1 MIHQDG
7 ALSSLCLK
15 INHRKKINKM
25 LQITD
30 KSYTEGTK
38 MKVMKFG
45 GSSVQDAQHIKNVC
59 SIVLEEAGK
68 GKTAVVF
75 SAMKGIT
82 NLLLESADIAST
94 GSTEYKESIET
105 LYKRQ
110 VEAVNS
116 LMKDSDAEKCLSDI
130 DEMVEELRNILHGVE
145 LVKECSPRSKDLI
158 VSFGERLN
166 NFLITSYLKSC
177 GAKAEFIDSRDI
189 IKTNSQYGRAQV
201 KYDITYK
208 NIKKR
213 ISKVKGIA
221 VITGFIASSE
231 DGATTTLGRNGS
243 DFTASIIA
251 AGTGSNLIE
260 IWTDVDGVLS
270 ADPRVVGNAFVV
282 PEISIEEAMELSY
295 FGAEVIHPYTMIPA
309 VEKNIPI
316 CIKNTLNT
324 KAPGT
329 YIVKNPKPHNNPITG
344 IASINNVSLINIEGG
359 GMMGIPGFA
368 SRVFEVLA
376 KAEVNVIMIS
386 QASSEHTI
394 CIVCREDDALK
405 ALDAMKTELQDEI
418 AARKIQNF
426 DLVKNLEIIA
436 IIGENMRGTP
446 GMAGKL
452 FSTLG
457 ENEINILAI
466 AQGSSERNVSF
477 VINKDETEKAL
488 NVIHK
493 SFLGK

>member
-1 MIHQDG
+1 MD
-7 ALSSLCLK
+7 
-15 INHRKKINKM
+15 KM
-25 LQITD
+25 LQSTD
-30 KSYTEGTK
+30 KSYTEDTK

-45 GSSVQDAQHIKNVC
+45 GSSVQDAERIKNAC
-59 SIVLEEAGK
+59 SIVAEEAGK

-82 NLLLESADIAST
+82 NLLIESSNIASK
-94 GSTEYKESIET
+94 GSTEYKELIET
-105 LYKRQ
+105 LYSRQ
-110 VEAVNS
+110 VEAVKGLIS
-116 LMKDSDAEKCLSDI
+116 GSDAEKTLSRI
-130 DEMVEELRNILHGVE
+130 DEMVSELKNILHGIE
-145 LVKECSPRSKDLI
+145 LVKECSPRSQDLV

-166 NFLITSYLKSC
+166 NFLITSYLNST
-177 GAKAEFIDSRDI
+177 GINAEYIDSREI

-213 ISKVKGIA
+213 LSGVKGIA

-251 AGTGSNLIE
+251 AGTGSKLIE

-270 ADPRVVGNAFVV
+270 ADPRIVKNAFVV

-316 CIKNTLNT
+316 CIKNTLNIQ
-324 KAPGT
+324 APGT

-368 SRVFEVLA
+368 SRVFDVLA

-394 CIVCREDDALK
+394 CIVCREDDAIR
-405 ALDAMKTELQDEI
+405 ALDAMKRELEDEI
-418 AARKIQNF
+418 TSRKIQNF

-446 GMAGKL
+446 GIAGKL

-457 ENEINILAI
+457 DNEINILAI

-477 VINKDETEKAL
+477 VIKKEETEKAL

>member
-1 MIHQDG
+1 
-7 ALSSLCLK
+7 
-15 INHRKKINKM
+15 
-25 LQITD
+25 
-30 KSYTEGTK
+30 

-45 GSSVQDAQHIKNVC
+45 GSSVQDAERIKNAC
-59 SIVLEEAGK
+59 SIVIEEAGK
-68 GKTAVVF
+68 EKTAVVF

-82 NLLLESADIAST
+82 NLLLESADIASK
-94 GSTEYKESIET
+94 GSTEYKELIKT
-105 LYKRQ
+105 LYERQ

-116 LMKDSDAEKCLSDI
+116 LMKGEAAEKTLSQI
-130 DEMVEELRNILHGVE
+130 DEMTEELKNILHGIE
-145 LVKECSPRSKDLI
+145 LVKECSPRSQDLV

-166 NFLITSYLKSC
+166 NFLITSYLNSI
-177 GAKAEFIDSRDI
+177 GTKAEFIDSRDI

-208 NIKKR
+208 NIRKR
-213 ISKVKGIA
+213 FSAVKGIA
-221 VITGFIASSE
+221 VVTGFIASAE

-251 AGTGSNLIE
+251 AGTGSDLIE

-270 ADPRVVGNAFVV
+270 ADPRIVPNAFVV

-316 CIKNTLNT
+316 CIKNTMNT
-324 KAPGT
+324 RAPGT
-329 YIVKNPKPHNNPITG
+329 FIVKKPKKNNNPITG

-359 GMMGIPGFA
+359 GMIGIPGFA

-376 KAEVNVIMIS
+376 GAEVNVIMIS

-394 CIVCREDDALK
+394 CIVCREDDAVR
-405 ALDAMKTELQDEI
+405 ALDAMKRELQDEI
-418 AARKIQNF
+418 TTRKIQNF
-426 DLVKNLEIIA
+426 DLVKNLEIVA

-446 GMAGKL
+446 GIAGKL

-457 ENEINILAI
+457 DNNINILAI

-477 VINKDETEKAL
+477 VIRKDETEKAL

>member
-1 MIHQDG
+1 
-7 ALSSLCLK
+7 
-15 INHRKKINKM
+15 
-25 LQITD
+25 
-30 KSYTEGTK
+30 

-45 GSSVQDAQHIKNVC
+45 GSSVQDAEHIKNAC

-94 GSTEYKESIET
+94 GSSEYTKLIEE
-105 LYKRQ
+105 LNKRQ
-110 VEAVNS
+110 IEAVKS
-116 LMKDSDAEKCLSDI
+116 LMNGEYAEKTLVEI
-130 DEMVEELRNILHGVE
+130 NKLVEELKNILHGVE
-145 LVKECSPRSKDLI
+145 LVKECSPRSRDLI
-158 VSFGERLN
+158 VSFGERIN
-166 NFLITSYLKSC
+166 NFLITSYLKSR
-177 GAKAEFIDSRDI
+177 GAEAEFIDSRDI
-189 IKTNSQYGRAQV
+189 IKTNSLYGRAQV

-213 ISKVKGIA
+213 ISKAGKIA

-231 DGATTTLGRNGS
+231 EGATTTLGRNGS

-251 AGTGSNLIE
+251 AGTGAKLIE

-270 ADPRVVGNAFVV
+270 ADPRIVENAFVV

-329 YIVKNPKPHNNPITG
+329 YIVKKPKPHNNPITG

-359 GMMGIPGFA
+359 GMLGIPGFA
-368 SRVFEVLA
+368 SRVFKVLA
-376 KAEVNVIMIS
+376 EAEVNVIMIS

-394 CIVCREDDALK
+394 CIVCREDEAIK
-405 ALDAMKTELQDEI
+405 ALEAMKSELKEEVES
-418 AARKIQNF
+418 RKIQSF
-426 DLVKNLEIIA
+426 DLIKNLEIIA

-457 ENEINILAI
+457 ENKINILAI

-477 VINKDETEKAL
+477 VINKEDTEKAL

>member
-1 MIHQDG
+1 
-7 ALSSLCLK
+7 
-15 INHRKKINKM
+15 
-25 LQITD
+25 
-30 KSYTEGTK
+30 

-45 GSSVQDAQHIKNVC
+45 GSSVQDAQHIKNAC
-59 SIVLEEAGK
+59 SIVNEEAAK

-75 SAMKGIT
+75 SAMKGVT
-82 NLLLESADIAST
+82 NLLIESSNIAST
-94 GSTEYKESIET
+94 GSTEYKKHIKTLYTKQADAVRGLLDGEKGEET
-105 LYKRQ
+105 LK
-110 VEAVNS
+110 VINDMIS
-116 LMKDSDAEKCLSDI
+116 
-130 DEMVEELRNILHGVE
+130 ELENILHGIE
-145 LVKECSPRSKDLI
+145 LVKECSPRSQDLV

-166 NFLITSYLKSC
+166 NFLISSYLNSTGC
-177 GAKAEFIDSRDI
+177 KAEFIDSREI

-201 KYDITYK
+201 KYEITYK
-208 NIKKR
+208 NIR
-213 ISKVKGIA
+213 ERFSAVDGIA
-221 VITGFIASSE
+221 VITGFIASNE
-231 DGATTTLGRNGS
+231 EGATTTLGRNGS

-251 AGTGSNLIE
+251 AGIGADLIE

-270 ADPRVVGNAFVV
+270 ADPRIVKSAFVV

-329 YIVKNPKPHNNPITG
+329 YIINNPKPHNKPITG

-359 GMMGIPGFA
+359 GMLGIPGFA

-376 KAEVNVIMIS
+376 KAEANVIMIS

-394 CIVCREDDALK
+394 CIVCRDDDAK
-405 ALDAMKTELQDEI
+405 RALAAMKSELKDEI
-418 AARKIQNF
+418 SSRKIQNF
-426 DLVKNLEIIA
+426 DLVENLEIIA
-436 IIGENMRGTP
+436 IIGENMKGTP
-446 GMAGKL
+446 GIAGKL

-457 ENEINILAI
+457 NNNINVLAI

-477 VINKDETEKAL
+477 VIQKNETEKAL
-488 NVIHK
+488 NVIHN
-493 SFLGK
+493 SFLE

>member
-1 MIHQDG
+1 MIE
-7 ALSSLCLK
+7 S
-15 INHRKKINKM
+15 
-25 LQITD
+25 TD
-30 KSYTEGTK
+30 KFILGETI

-45 GSSVQDAQHIKNVC
+45 GSSVKDAQRIKNVC
-59 SIVLEEAGK
+59 SIVIEEAGK
-68 GKTAVVF
+68 EKPIVVF

-82 NLLLESADIAST
+82 NLLIKSSNIASK
-94 GSTEYKESIET
+94 GSTEYKEQIET
-105 LYKRQ
+105 LYSRQ
-110 VEAVNS
+110 LEAVKG
-116 LMKDSDAEKCLSDI
+116 LMDGEMAEKTLAQI
-130 DEMVEELRNILHGVE
+130 DEMVAELKNILHGIE
-145 LVKECSPRSKDLI
+145 LVKECSPRSQDLV

-166 NFLITSYLKSC
+166 NFLITSYLNFT
-177 GAKAEFIDSRDI
+177 GEKAEFIDSRDI

-208 NIKKR
+208 NIR
-213 ISKVKGIA
+213 ERFAAVDGIA
-221 VITGFIASSE
+221 VVTGFIASNK

-251 AGTGSNLIE
+251 AGIDAELIE

-270 ADPRVVGNAFVV
+270 ADPRVVENAFVV

-329 YIVKNPKPHNNPITG
+329 YVVKKPKPHNNPITG

-394 CIVCREDDALK
+394 CIVCRENDAHR
-405 ALDAMKTELQDEI
+405 ALHAMKKELQSEI
-418 AARKIQNF
+418 TSRKIQNF

-446 GMAGKL
+446 GIAGKL

-457 ENEINILAI
+457 ENSINILAI

-477 VINKDETEKAL
+477 VIKKDQTTKAL

-493 SFLGK
+493 SFLET

>member
-1 MIHQDG
+1 
-7 ALSSLCLK
+7 
-15 INHRKKINKM
+15 M

-30 KSYTEGTK
+30 KSYTEGIK

-45 GSSVQDAQHIKNVC
+45 GSSVQDAPHIKNVC

-68 GKTAVVF
+68 EKTAVVF

-94 GSTEYKESIET
+94 GSTEYKEAIET

-110 VEAVNS
+110 VEAVSS
-116 LMKDSDAEKCLSDI
+116 LMEGEAAEKCLSEI
-130 DEMVEELRNILHGVE
+130 DEMVEELKNILHGVE

-166 NFLITSYLKSC
+166 NFLITSYLNST

-213 ISKVKGIA
+213 VSKVKGIA

-251 AGTGSNLIE
+251 AGTGSDLIE

-270 ADPRVVGNAFVV
+270 ADPRIVGSAFVV

-329 YIVKNPKPHNNPITG
+329 YIVKKPKPHNNPITG

-359 GMMGIPGFA
+359 GMLGIPGFA

-394 CIVCREDDALK
+394 CIVCREDDALR
-405 ALDAMKTELQDEI
+405 ALDAMKSELQDEI
-418 AARKIQNF
+418 TSRKIQNF
-426 DLVKNLEIIA
+426 DLVKNLEIVA

-446 GMAGKL
+446 GIAGKL

-477 VINKDETEKAL
+477 VIRKDETEKAL